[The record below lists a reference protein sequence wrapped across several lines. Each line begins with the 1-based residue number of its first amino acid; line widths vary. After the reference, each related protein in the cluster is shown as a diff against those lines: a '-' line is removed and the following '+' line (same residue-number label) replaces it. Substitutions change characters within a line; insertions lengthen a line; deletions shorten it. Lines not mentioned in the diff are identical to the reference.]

1 MFNFTSFVFF
11 WVVLLHLQSVVLGL
25 TMLGLGAQD
34 MILHPHPFRTQAR
47 SVGQKCLLWVMAAE
61 HTQGTKGPNGV
72 AGESLQFVALTR
84 AFIRLPGELRR
95 LNQVVA

>member
-1 MFNFTSFVFF
+1 MGSAALA
-11 WVVLLHLQSVVLGL
+11 LLHLQSVVLGL

-61 HTQGTKGPNGV
+61 HAQGTKGPNGV

>member
-1 MFNFTSFVFF
+1 MGSAALA
-11 WVVLLHLQSVVLGL
+11 LLHLQSVVLGL
-25 TMLGLGAQD
+25 TALGPEAQD

>member
-1 MFNFTSFVFF
+1 MGSAALA
-11 WVVLLHLQSVVLGL
+11 LLHLQSVVLGL

>member
-1 MFNFTSFVFF
+1 MGSAALA
-11 WVVLLHLQSVVLGL
+11 LLHLQSVVLGL
-25 TMLGLGAQD
+25 TALGLGAQD

>member
-1 MFNFTSFVFF
+1 MGSAALA
-11 WVVLLHLQSVVLGL
+11 LLHLQSVVLGL
-25 TMLGLGAQD
+25 TALGLGAQD

-61 HTQGTKGPNGV
+61 HAQGTKGLNGV